1 MKKEPKGYIAQKLK
15 VFIDEFLSELEKE
28 QDLKTRKLMFHKVLI
43 VFLGIYSCFAEGE
56 VHENSKNL
64 MLHFLP
70 SVKDIQR
77 NEKLDSVIQ
86 DLVSHM
92 YFAMNT
98 AEDKESLIRMIIF
111 KLICIYSAL
120 AVSDKDGEIKCYALG
135 EKLSNN
141 WIKTIPIAVALS
153 ALKGRKKNSN
163 LPFNEY
169 ELLKELTFWNQKK
182 RSCSFY
188 DSIF

>member
-120 AVSDKDGEIKCYALG
+120 AVSDKDGEIKCHALG

-141 WIKTIPIAVALS
+141 WIKTTPTAVALS
-153 ALKGRKKNSN
+153 VLKNRKKNSN
-163 LPFNEY
+163 LPFNEC
-169 ELLKELTFWNQKK
+169 ELLEEL
-182 RSCSFY
+182 SF
-188 DSIF
+188 

>member
-120 AVSDKDGEIKCYALG
+120 AVSDKDGEIKCHALG

-141 WIKTIPIAVALS
+141 WIKTTPTAVALS
-153 ALKGRKKNSN
+153 VLKNRKKNSN
-163 LPFNEY
+163 LPFNEC
-169 ELLKELTFWNQKK
+169 ELLEELSFWNQKNGVVV
-182 RSCSFY
+182 FY
-188 DSIF
+188 GSIF